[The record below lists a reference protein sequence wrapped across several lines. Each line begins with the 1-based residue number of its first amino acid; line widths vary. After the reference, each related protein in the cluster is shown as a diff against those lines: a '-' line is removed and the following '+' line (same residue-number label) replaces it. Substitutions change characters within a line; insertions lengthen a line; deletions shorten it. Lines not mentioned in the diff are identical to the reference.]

1 VTKSIPR
8 HSRQAEWEQHFLSIS
23 PTPVSKIPTEHTE
36 ETFRHSLWHNILN
49 PDSLRLTNGGYAWVI
64 KHCKQTAYN
73 IKVAKSI
80 TNRVLL
86 QLDHLMAAPYC
97 LVNRN
102 AIKLLGEQDAIMLQ
116 LHAGDLEQYLNNIE
130 R

>member
-1 VTKSIPR
+1 MTKSIPSR
-8 HSRQAEWEQHFLSIS
+8 SRQAEWQRHFTSIAPVP
-23 PTPVSKIPTEHTE
+23 PTFKGGEHTE
-36 ETFRHSLWHNILN
+36 ESFRHSLWHNVLN
-49 PDSLRLTNGGYAWVI
+49 PNSLRLTNGGYAWVI

-73 IKVAKSI
+73 IKVAKSM

>member
-1 VTKSIPR
+1 
-8 HSRQAEWEQHFLSIS
+8 
-23 PTPVSKIPTEHTE
+23 
-36 ETFRHSLWHNILN
+36 
-49 PDSLRLTNGGYAWVI
+49 
-64 KHCKQTAYN
+64 
-73 IKVAKSI
+73 
-80 TNRVLL
+80 
-86 QLDHLMAAPYC
+86 MAAPYC